1 MINEQYKILEIKYQK
16 LQKDYKRL
24 ERAYKQL
31 LTFVTRANQSFW
43 ELENIQ
49 EQTRRLE
56 ESEPIIEKD

>member
-1 MINEQYKILEIKYQK
+1 MINERYKILEIKYQK

-43 ELENIQ
+43 DLKNIQ
-49 EQTRRLE
+49 DQTRKLE
-56 ESEPIIEKD
+56 ASEPKVEMD